1 MCTQTGYRG
10 RIGVFERLVFDEPVR
25 AAILDQRTSYEIRAI
40 SINHSGLMTLVED
53 GLIKAASGI
62 ITVEEILRCLPIFSP
77 PRPLA
82 ELRRLAGE

>member
-1 MCTQTGYRG
+1 M
-10 RIGVFERLVFDEPVR
+10 RLPW
-25 AAILDQRTSYEIRAI
+25 
-40 SINHSGLMTLVED
+40 VED